1 MEKGDGHRF
10 SLLDKKPVHAILL
23 IFKQVK
29 HQYNLQYFSYHYH
42 HYNEHYISKFWQ
54 VRNLRL
60 PFHYLP
66 KLPFWQACWL
76 VVFVCLFVC
85 YLPQF
90 TFWQVCSLVV
100 FVITCQNLH
109 FGKYVGW
116 SCLLL
121 AKITILASMFVGRV
135 CLSVCLF
142 VTCQNYHFGKYV
154 GWSCLSVCL
163 SVCLYGTFTKSQER
177 LSQPSPNLVTRKH

>member
-1 MEKGDGHRF
+1 MDTGDGHRF

-29 HQYNLQYFSYHYH
+29 HQYNLKYFSYHH
-42 HYNEHYISKFWQ
+42 HYNNEHYISKFWQ

-66 KLPFWQACWL
+66 KLPF
-76 VVFVCLFVC
+76 
-85 YLPQF
+85 
-90 TFWQVCSLVV
+90 
-100 FVITCQNLH
+100 
-109 FGKYVGW
+109 
-116 SCLLL
+116 
-121 AKITILASMFVGRV
+121 
-135 CLSVCLF
+135 
-142 VTCQNYHFGKYV
+142 TCQNYHFGKYV

-177 LSQPSPNLVTRKH
+177 LSQPSPNLVTSKYNSMIHASSLHKNVGQITRSLGQKVGQTLNLP